1 VKKEKKAWIA
11 IFLGGGLIS
20 AALGALIYLEMD
32 KIATAREDVAQ
43 LRTEV
48 AASRKLIEGTG
59 ALEREVIVEREMSE
73 VIRNILPDEED
84 MNNWVR
90 IIQGFSEE
98 SGVRIR
104 GLKKKPDDPRA
115 KAGAFD
121 NVTYTF
127 TLEADA
133 FQLLDFLN
141 LVEMHKRFMRV
152 PRFKITAAKRD
163 KVESSGFAAHK
174 VQIDVETFVYEP
186 RNDGELTKIE
196 GYERKRDLM
205 VGEINRRRQNLA
217 LSSFTYRGPRGR
229 RDPWVDPRVPVE
241 GGSALSV
248 PEQMDLVQ
256 ELFLRTQ
263 EVLAQWDIAKAAE
276 NVVEELTARHDLE
289 ELLAS
294 LEEDVRRVEGEGSI
308 TYLPSQRH
316 FQLDVV
322 DVIFQ
327 LRQSLTAT
335 EGTRG
340 PSVEKLREVLET
352 MDRHLAME
360 EYGYALDTYRL
371 VSAQLDYVADDP
383 LRKPF
388 VDKLRRKALVA
399 RIVQEFEEIEID
411 VRGVAIMDGSPSVVY
426 INGKSLS
433 VGDMLDH
440 RLLINDIRSEE
451 IEFIYRG
458 VVLARRF

>member
-1 VKKEKKAWIA
+1 MKKEKKTWVA
-11 IFLGGGLIS
+11 IFLGGGAIS
-20 AALGALIYLEMD
+20 LTLGALIYLEME
-32 KIATAREDVAQ
+32 KISTAREEVAQ
-43 LRTEV
+43 LRTDV

-59 ALEREVIVEREMSE
+59 SLEREVIVQREMST

-115 KAGAFD
+115 KQGAFD
-121 NVTYTF
+121 QVTYTF
-127 TLEADA
+127 TLESDA
-133 FQLLDFLN
+133 FQLLDFMN

-163 KVESSGFAAHK
+163 KVETSGFAAHK

-186 RNDGELTKIE
+186 KNDGELTKIE

-217 LSSFTYRGPRGR
+217 LASFTYRGPRGR

-241 GGSALSV
+241 GGSALPV
-248 PEQMDLVQ
+248 PEQMGIVQ
-256 ELFLRTQ
+256 EFFLRTQ
-263 EVLAQWDIAKAAE
+263 EVLAQWETAKAAE
-276 NVVEELTARHDLE
+276 NVVEELTAQHDLE
-289 ELLAS
+289 EMLAS

-322 DVIFQ
+322 DVVFQ
-327 LRQSLTAT
+327 LRQALNAT
-335 EGTRG
+335 EGTKG

-352 MDRHLAME
+352 MDRHLALE
-360 EYGYALDTYRL
+360 EYEYALDTYRL
-371 VSAQLDYVADDP
+371 VSGQLDYVQDDP

-399 RIVQEFEEIEID
+399 RIVREFEEIELK
-411 VRGVAIMDGSPSVVY
+411 VAGVAIMDGSPSVAH
-426 INGKSLS
+426 INGRSLS
-433 VGDMLDH
+433 VGDMLDN

>member
-1 VKKEKKAWIA
+1 MKKENKAWIA
-11 IFLGGGLIS
+11 ILVGGGTIALS
-20 AALGALIYLEMD
+20 LGALIYMQMG
-32 KIATAREDVAQ
+32 KISKARDEVVQ
-43 LRTEV
+43 LRTQV
-48 AASRKLIEGTG
+48 GAARKLIEGTG
-59 ALEREVIVEREMSE
+59 SLEREVIVQREMSE

-90 IIQGFSEE
+90 TIQGFSDD

-115 KAGAFD
+115 QPGAFD
-121 NVTYTF
+121 EVTYTF
-127 TLEADA
+127 TLESDA

-141 LVEMHKRFMRV
+141 LVETHKRFMRV

-174 VQIDVETFVYEP
+174 VQIDLETFVYEP
-186 RNDGELTKIE
+186 KNEAELTKIE

-217 LSSFTYRGPRGR
+217 LASFSYRGPRGR

-241 GGSALSV
+241 GGSALTV
-248 PEQMDLVQ
+248 PEQMDLV
-256 ELFLRTQ
+256 EALFLRTEQ
-263 EVLAQWDIAKAAE
+263 VLAQWETAKAAE
-276 NVVEELTARHDLE
+276 NVVEELTAKHDLE
-289 ELLAS
+289 EMLAR
-294 LEEDVRRVEGEGSI
+294 LEEDVRRVEGEASI
-308 TYLPSQRH
+308 TYLPSLRH

-322 DVIFQ
+322 DVVFN
-327 LRQSLTAT
+327 LRQELTAVR
-335 EGTRG
+335 GTRG

-352 MDRHLAME
+352 MDRHLAVE
-360 EYGYALDTYRL
+360 EYEYALDTFRL
-371 VSAQLDYVADDP
+371 VSSELDYIDDDP

-388 VDKLRRKALVA
+388 VEKLRRKALVA
-399 RIVQEFEEIEID
+399 RIVREFEEIELE
-411 VRGVAIMDGSPSVVY
+411 VAGVAIMDGAPAVVH
-426 INGKSLS
+426 INGRSLS
-433 VGDMLDH
+433 VGDMLDN